1 MATFHYCMICKSFNK
16 TENDLKPCARC
27 QKEIEEYTTRLT
39 AERVRAEVMKEMLEL
54 RAQNGQ

>member
-27 QKEIEEYTTRLT
+27 QKEIAQLVSDRIK
-39 AERVRAEVMKEMLEL
+39 AEVMKEMLEL
-54 RAQNGQ
+54 RAQNGE